1 MKRFIGFVIALLLPL
16 LTMAQEKYYG
26 ESAGEKL
33 DWAMY
38 YLNEYYVD
46 SVDTQVITD
55 AAMRAIAAQLDPYS
69 VYQSAE
75 ELRKQRQNDDGTQ
88 FIGIGVTLL
97 SIDFLPRVTSIVKG
111 SAAEISALAKGDI
124 IKEVN
129 GATMYQKPIN
139 EVLDLLQGNP
149 GTEVNLLIQR
159 GEQTFTK
166 QLQRARVPL
175 ISVETSFMLTK
186 SIGYI
191 KMIKFTQKTV
201 EEFKNAYSRLTAAGM
216 ESLVLDL
223 RGNNGGV
230 FNAATG
236 LSALFLDEGNLISYT
251 DGVISEREDHICAQ
265 RGDYAD
271 GKVVLLTD
279 GVTASASE
287 VFSGSMQDWDRALIV
302 GAPTFGKGLIQ
313 QSYGFS
319 DSSAIRLTIS
329 KYYRPTGRAVQNPG
343 NDALVFP
350 SDVFVGSET
359 SQFMSAG
366 YTATTMSGRKIYTL
380 GAGVSPDVYYP
391 TDWYDGTSI
400 PYKYV
405 AEYFF
410 NNQSELTRT
419 HYNLHGLLASSKIDS
434 YIRQREPSIDDRD
447 LAEVKAWLAA
457 LILGKDA
464 YYETVSTHDSV
475 IKEAIKRI
483 GDGSFER
490 LGVRY

>member
-166 QLQRARVPL
+166 QLRRARVPL

-191 KMIKFTQKTV
+191 
-201 EEFKNAYSRLTAAGM
+201 L
-216 ESLVLDL
+216 SL
-223 RGNNGGV
+223 
-230 FNAATG
+230 
-236 LSALFLDEGNLISYT
+236 IH
-251 DGVISEREDHICAQ
+251 ISE
-265 RGDYAD
+265 
-271 GKVVLLTD
+271 
-279 GVTASASE
+279 
-287 VFSGSMQDWDRALIV
+287 
-302 GAPTFGKGLIQ
+302 
-313 QSYGFS
+313 
-319 DSSAIRLTIS
+319 
-329 KYYRPTGRAVQNPG
+329 
-343 NDALVFP
+343 
-350 SDVFVGSET
+350 
-359 SQFMSAG
+359 
-366 YTATTMSGRKIYTL
+366 
-380 GAGVSPDVYYP
+380 P
-391 TDWYDGTSI
+391 TDRG
-400 PYKYV
+400 
-405 AEYFF
+405 
-410 NNQSELTRT
+410 
-419 HYNLHGLLASSKIDS
+419 
-434 YIRQREPSIDDRD
+434 
-447 LAEVKAWLAA
+447 
-457 LILGKDA
+457 
-464 YYETVSTHDSV
+464 
-475 IKEAIKRI
+475 
-483 GDGSFER
+483 
-490 LGVRY
+490 

>member
-1 MKRFIGFVIALLLPL
+1 
-16 LTMAQEKYYG
+16 MAISQEKYYG
-26 ESAGEKL
+26 EAAGEKL

-46 SVDTQVITD
+46 SVNTQAITD
-55 AAMRAIAAQLDPYS
+55 AALRAIAAELDPYS

-88 FIGIGVTLL
+88 FIGIGVTLI
-97 SIDFLPRVTSIVKG
+97 SVDFLPRVTSIIKG
-111 SAAEISALAKGDI
+111 SAAEVSELKKGDI
-124 IKEVN
+124 IREVN
-129 GATMYQKPIN
+129 GISMHQKPIN

-149 GTEVNLLIQR
+149 DTAVDLVIQR
-159 GEQTFTK
+159 GQQTFTK
-166 QLQRARVPL
+166 QLLRARVPL

-186 SIGYI
+186 STGYI
-191 KMIKFTQKTV
+191 KVIKFTQKTV
-201 EEFKNAYSRLTAAGM
+201 EEFKSAYNSLAAAGM

-230 FNAATG
+230 FTAATG
-236 LSALFLDEGNLISYT
+236 LSSLFLDEGNLISFT
-251 DGVISEREDHICAQ
+251 DGVISEREDHICAH

-271 GKVVLLTD
+271 GKLVLLTD
-279 GVTASASE
+279 GVTASSSE
-287 VFSGSMQDWDRALIV
+287 VFSGSMQDWDRALVV

-313 QSYGFS
+313 QSYGFG

-343 NDALVFP
+343 NAALVFP
-350 SDVFVGSET
+350 SSISVGSET
-359 SQFMSAG
+359 RQHMSAG
-366 YTATTMSGRKIYTL
+366 YTASTMSGREIYSL
-380 GAGVSPDVYYP
+380 GAGVAPDVYYP

-400 PYKYV
+400 QYKYV

-464 YYETVSTHDSV
+464 YYETISTHDSV

-483 GDGSFER
+483 EDGTFDR